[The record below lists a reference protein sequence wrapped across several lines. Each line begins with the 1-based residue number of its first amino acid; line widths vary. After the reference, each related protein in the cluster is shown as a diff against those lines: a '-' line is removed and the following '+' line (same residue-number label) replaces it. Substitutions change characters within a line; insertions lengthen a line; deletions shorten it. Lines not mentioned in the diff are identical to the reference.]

1 MMDSTRD
8 RSFLMDADQV
18 SSAIAGISRKICD
31 EFFNGK
37 TTEIAFVGIQT
48 NGVPLAC
55 RIAEMI
61 KKETSYSAP
70 VGTLDI
76 SMYRDDIGMRKTL
89 PLIHETMIPFDIN
102 GKVIIFADDVIQAGR
117 SIRAALDAIT
127 DYGRPGMIRLAVLVD
142 RGTRELPI
150 HADYVGMSAAVPAD
164 RRVVV
169 EWAACG
175 LPADSVYSV
184 KK

>member
-1 MMDSTRD
+1 MDSTRD
-8 RSFLMDADQV
+8 RSFLMDADNINA
-18 SSAIAGISRKICD
+18 AISGISRKICN

-48 NGVPLAC
+48 NGVPLAR

-61 KKETSYSAP
+61 RKETSYSAP
-70 VGTLDI
+70 VGTIDI

-89 PLIHETMIPFDIN
+89 PLIHETTIPFDIN
-102 GKVIIFADDVIQAGR
+102 GRVIIFADDVIQAGR

-142 RGTRELPI
+142 RGMRELPI
-150 HADYVGMSAAVPAD
+150 HSDYAGLSVDVPAD

-169 EWAACG
+169 EWAECSC
-175 LPADSVYSV
+175 PTDSVYSI